1 MAINPETSEVPSD
14 CGKRLAAHYIH
25 QVAIDD
31 PHRICISI
39 PLTFEPRD
47 GFEDI
52 TFCQLDKAID
62 VASIWVEEKI
72 GIGKDY
78 ESIAYIG
85 PHDLRYILLMIA
97 AIKTGHKLFV
107 PSPRNSLEAHV
118 KLLKDYRC
126 ENFLFAG
133 DSPSSCKI
141 VNGIQNQIDLR
152 TIAVPTL
159 NHFLHPSFD
168 APHYEYSATYDEAR
182 FQPFVAMH
190 TSGTTGI
197 PKPIVI
203 PQGVIT
209 GLDASQ
215 KASSLFGICTGS
227 DYWRGLRCFLTF
239 PLFHAAG
246 VSRVMTALFFNQI
259 AVLPPPVPLTAE
271 IANEVHMHG
280 NVQAA
285 DLPPS
290 VLVEISKVPE
300 YLDNLHHLTHIMTGG
315 GPLPNRAGDIIN
327 SHTRLFVSFGST
339 ETGHIQGA
347 VPPRENWDYFDFST
361 AFGVEMRHHSD
372 ELYEFVIIRDPS
384 VEAYQGI
391 FYTFPDLLEYKTR
404 DLFSKHPTT
413 KNLWRHEGRSDDI
426 IVYSTG
432 EKFNPISM
440 ENALNSHPEVKTAIV
455 SGTKKFQSSLLIE
468 PVDPKKSSESLLD
481 EIWPTIKTA
490 NSNCPAHARIMGKD
504 FVTFTKRDKP
514 IPRAGKGTV
523 QRKQAEKLYETELN
537 DLYAPKSAGH
547 HVNGDNTNGNNCAP
561 HEASSDLESTIL
573 QAISSLSGFEN
584 FSSSDDFF
592 EQGLD
597 SLGVI
602 SLARALNSAFGSQ
615 SPPRKSLPESMIYAN
630 PSAEKLARALSGAVK
645 NENENHDE
653 MKKEYERF
661 VFDLPIAARPPIPA
675 KGPKVFLLTGST
687 GSLGSYILSTL
698 LEEDK
703 SCKIY
708 CLNRGGDSKERQHRS
723 NTSKGLSTDFE
734 RVEFISMA
742 TGPAEPWLGVKLA
755 QYQKLLNEVTHIVH
769 NAWHVDFNVSLS
781 QFCATHIRRIRQLID
796 FAAHSKHGC
805 SIHFISS
812 ISTVGN
818 WDVNAHKSSSSTHN
832 DYPTQSHQKP
842 EQTSAQ
848 PLVPELP
855 FEDWSLPQGLGYGQA
870 KFIAERL
877 FISACRVSHIPIS
890 IYRVGQI
897 AGPKSSKGKW
907 NEQEWFPL
915 ILKSSKY
922 MKILPSTLGPLET
935 IDWIPVDILGKVIYE
950 LVTTLSCNSQS
961 QISDSNPTSTSTE
974 PTSTPKI
981 YHLTNPHRTTYSRT
995 ILPHLKTH
1003 FALPTI
1009 PFSEWVH
1016 HLRYTASTTISDKE
1030 INDNPAVKILSFYE
1044 DLVEREKEGKKQVW
1058 LDTRRAV
1065 EGSRMLRD
1073 LREVDEG
1080 CVGSWLVQWGFV

>member
-1 MAINPETSEVPSD
+1 
-14 CGKRLAAHYIH
+14 
-25 QVAIDD
+25 
-31 PHRICISI
+31 
-39 PLTFEPRD
+39 
-47 GFEDI
+47 
-52 TFCQLDKAID
+52 
-62 VASIWVEEKI
+62 
-72 GIGKDY
+72 
-78 ESIAYIG
+78 
-85 PHDLRYILLMIA
+85 
-97 AIKTGHKLFV
+97 
-107 PSPRNSLEAHV
+107 
-118 KLLKDYRC
+118 
-126 ENFLFAG
+126 
-133 DSPSSCKI
+133 
-141 VNGIQNQIDLR
+141 
-152 TIAVPTL
+152 
-159 NHFLHPSFD
+159 
-168 APHYEYSATYDEAR
+168 
-182 FQPFVAMH
+182 MH
-190 TSGTTGI
+190 TSGTTGT

-215 KASSLFGICTGS
+215 KAPSLYGIRTGS

-280 NVQAA
+280 KVQVA

-300 YLDNLHHLTHIMTGG
+300 YLDNLRHLTHIMTGG

-347 VPPRENWDYFDFST
+347 IPPKENWDYFDFST

-372 ELYEFVIIRDPS
+372 ELYELVIIRDPS
-384 VEAYQGI
+384 IEAYQGI

-404 DLFSKHPTT
+404 DLFSKHPT
-413 KNLWRHEGRSDDI
+413 KNNLWRHEGRSDDI

-468 PVDPKKSSESLLD
+468 PVNPEKSRESLLD

-490 NSNCPAHARIMGKD
+490 NSNCPAHARIMSKD

-537 DLYAPKSAGH
+537 DLYETKSAGH
-547 HVNGDNTNGNNCAP
+547 NANGNNTNGNSCAP
-561 HEASSDLESTIL
+561 HEASSDLQDTIL
-573 QAISSLSGFEN
+573 QAVLSLPGFEN

-602 SLARALNSAFGSQ
+602 SLARALNSAFESP

-630 PSAEKLARALSGAVK
+630 PSPQKLARALSGAAK
-645 NENENHDE
+645 NENGNYDE
-653 MKKEYERF
+653 MKEEYERF
-661 VFDLPIAARPPIPA
+661 VFDLPIVARPSTPV

-703 SCKIY
+703 SCKVY
-708 CLNRGGDSKERQHRS
+708 CMNRGEDSEERQHRS

-742 TGPAEPWLGVKLA
+742 TGSAEPWLGMKIA
-755 QYQKLLNEVTHIVH
+755 QYKMLLNEVTHIIH

-781 QFCATHIRRIRQLID
+781 QLGTTHIRRARQLID
-796 FAAHSKHGC
+796 FSAHSKHGC

-818 WDVNAHKSSSSTHN
+818 WDVDASKSSSSTHSE
-832 DYPTQSHQKP
+832 YPAQSQKNTEP
-842 EQTSAQ
+842 TSAQ
-848 PLVPELP
+848 PRVPEFP

-877 FISACRVSHIPIS
+877 FITACHVSHIPVS

-897 AGPKSSKGKW
+897 AGPKNRKGKW

-915 ILKSSKY
+915 ILKSSTY
-922 MKILPSTLGPLET
+922 MKVLPSTLGPLEAV
-935 IDWIPVDILGKVIYE
+935 DWIPVDILGKVIHE
-950 LVTTLSCNSQS
+950 LVMTTTSNLQTRTS
-961 QISDSNPTSTSTE
+961 ISDSTIA
-974 PTSTPKI
+974 STPTPTI
-981 YHLTNPHRTTYSRT
+981 YHLVNPHRTTYSHT
-995 ILPHLKTH
+995 ILPRLKSL
-1003 FALPTI
+1003 FNLPTI
-1009 PFSEWVH
+1009 PFEDWVQR
-1016 HLRYTASTTISDKE
+1016 LRNSTATTRDEE
-1030 INDNPAVKILSFYE
+1030 INDNPAVKILGFYE
-1044 DLVEREKEGKKQVW
+1044 DLVDKEKEGRVQVW

-1065 EGSRMLRD
+1065 EGSSTLRNVHA
-1073 LREVDEG
+1073 VDGG
-1080 CVGSWLVQWGFV
+1080 CVDGWLGQWGYFG